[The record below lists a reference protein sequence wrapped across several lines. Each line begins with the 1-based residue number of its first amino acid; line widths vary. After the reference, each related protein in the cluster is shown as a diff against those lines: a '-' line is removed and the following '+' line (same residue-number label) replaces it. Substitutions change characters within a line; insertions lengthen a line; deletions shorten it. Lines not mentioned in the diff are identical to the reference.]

1 MCQLDLSYRID
12 DEEVISGL
20 RIPLPIT
27 IRNFIEVLARTR
39 GEWTKNFAKLTS
51 EHEKEPFIV
60 EKTFELNREVVD
72 PSELERVLNRE
83 FINIGA
89 SEGYSVEEYGCV
101 GYYREINGLIFLVR
115 ISIRVDH
122 IATISII
129 SEHETT

>member
-27 IRNFIEVLARTR
+27 IRNFIEVLATTR

-60 EKTFELNREVVD
+60 EKTLELNREVVD

-89 SEGYSVEEYGCV
+89 S
-101 GYYREINGLIFLVR
+101 
-115 ISIRVDH
+115 
-122 IATISII
+122 
-129 SEHETT
+129 